1 MYTVKTKH
9 NHLTKTKEVWVELEG
24 EVAARCYF
32 NDSQTDTNV
41 TIYFDNGD
49 EQEFSWTPFSVI
61 HNFELDFLQ
70 FVISRIEEY
79 ENSVHA
85 SN

>member
-9 NHLTKTKEVWVELEG
+9 NHLTQTKEIWVELGG

-32 NDSQTDTNV
+32 NDSQPDTNV
-41 TIYFDNGD
+41 TIYYDNGD
-49 EQEFSWTPFSVI
+49 EQEFSWTLERGIP
-61 HNFELDFLQ
+61 NLEPDFLQ

-79 ENSVHA
+79 ENSVHT